1 MSAPDRVD
9 LDVLRGLLDALPYG
23 LPWRHQAGDPHVWT
37 AADTDEDE
45 GPSVYVNGGLYAN
58 QSRTA
63 ALIAAAVNALPGLIE
78 RVEAAE
84 AERDEFRRGMAVA
97 VHRGQR
103 QAKVEA
109 LAEAARYLRRQGAAR
124 FEAHGPNDPRGAAL
138 WDAGCAINPHD
149 GDALAVD
156 REAQR

>member
-1 MSAPDRVD
+1 MSAD

-78 RVEAAE
+78 RLEAAE
-84 AERDEFRRGMAVA
+84 AGWRSDDELAGINVELNEQVA
-97 VHRGQR
+97 SLRQR
-103 QAKVEA
+103 LAKVEA
-109 LAEAARYLRRQGAAR
+109 LARRWETTPALRRGTCAR
-124 FEAHGPNDPRGAAL
+124 DLRAAL
-138 WDAGCAINPHD
+138 AEG
-149 GDALAVD
+149 GT
-156 REAQR
+156 R